1 MVPSTTG
8 GTTVGADAPAGPGGG
23 AGAGTP
29 SEVPA
34 ELRRLA
40 GPLVDAM
47 ARSGLSIVVSDPRQ
61 ADTPVVFVNAAFTR
75 LTGYA
80 PGEIIGRNC
89 RMLQAPGTD
98 GQVRAAIGEALRQ
111 GQPFEAELLN
121 RRRDGSLFWNSLVI
135 VPVRDEAGRL
145 AYFLGTQADVS
156 AAREAPG
163 VQAELR
169 LRQEA
174 LDQANDRLRVALSTS
189 GVMASWDWHT
199 EERRIFGDARFAA
212 LCRLSP
218 VEAERGVAPAAFFSI
233 IHPDDQMRIRLAV
246 GGVLRGAEVFS
257 KEYRIILPD
266 GAIRWVHARGRCFRE
281 AGAGGRFLGTL
292 VDVTD
297 QKRAEERLRIAQ
309 SAGGVGTF
317 EYVRGFGTASVSSQF
332 CQLLGLQPAQDL
344 PLRTINAV
352 VHPEDAPVIDLTA
365 QPRIGTVSQA
375 EFRIT
380 RPDTGEM
387 RWLTRRGEFQRDT
400 ETSDLRF
407 IGVIYDVTD
416 AKRAEVALRRLNEGL
431 EARVAERTAD
441 RNRLWRLSAE
451 IILVSRFDGEIT
463 ATNPAWQAALGWSE
477 AELVG
482 QNLFTLLHPDDAGR
496 VRAELSTLSQE
507 ERLARFDSR
516 LRGRDGTYRW
526 ISWSA
531 ASGEGLINAVGR
543 DVTAEKEQAEALR
556 LAEEQLR
563 QSQKMEAVGQLTGG
577 LAHDFNN
584 LLTGI
589 IGSLELLKA
598 RVAQG
603 RLEQVDRYVTA
614 AQGAA
619 NRAAALTHRL
629 LAFSRRQTLAPK
641 PTQPNRLIAGMEEL
655 VRRTMGP
662 AIQVET
668 VLAAGLWPTLC
679 DPNQLEN
686 ALLNLC
692 INARDAMP
700 DGGRLTIETG
710 NAWLDDRTARQ
721 RDMAPGQYVAISV
734 TDTGTGMP
742 PDVVA
747 RAFDP
752 FFTTKPIGQG
762 TGLGLSMI
770 YGFAKQSGGQIRIH
784 SAVGR
789 GTTMRVYLPRHLGE
803 AEADQAAPELATALR
818 AEQGETVL
826 VVDDEPTIRMLVAEV
841 LEELGYTAIEV
852 GDGAAGLQVLQSD
865 ARVDLLVT
873 DVGLPG
879 GMNGRQLADAGRVLR
894 PGLKVLFITGYA
906 ENAVLGSGHL
916 EPGMH
921 VLSKPF
927 QMDQLAS
934 RIRALISDA

>member
-1 MVPSTTG
+1 MTARSPSGVP
-8 GTTVGADAPAGPGGG
+8 
-23 AGAGTP
+23 
-29 SEVPA
+29 E

-40 GPLVDAM
+40 GPLVDAL

-61 ADTPVVFVNAAFTR
+61 ADNPVVYVNAAFTR

-80 PGEIIGRNC
+80 PEEILGRNC
-89 RMLQAPGTD
+89 RMLQPPDADPGL
-98 GQVRAAIGEALRQ
+98 RAEIAAALRQ
-111 GQPFEAELLN
+111 GQPVEAELLN
-121 RRRDGSLFWNSLVI
+121 RRRDGGLFWNSLVI
-135 VPVRDEAGRL
+135 VPVRDGAGQL
-145 AYFLGTQADVS
+145 AFFLGTQADVT
-156 AAREAPG
+156 AARQAPE

-169 LRQEA
+169 LRKEA
-174 LDQANDRLRVALSTS
+174 LDEANDRLRIALSSS
-189 GVMASWDWHT
+189 GVMASWDWHMG
-199 EERRIFGDARFAA
+199 ERRVFGDSRFAA
-212 LCRLSP
+212 LYRLSP
-218 VEAERGVAPAAFFSI
+218 EEAARGIAPATFFSI
-233 IHPDDQMRIRLAV
+233 IHPQDQMRIRLAV

-257 KEYRIILPD
+257 KEYRILLPD

-281 AGAGGRFLGTL
+281 GEDGGRFLGTL

-317 EYVRGFGTASVSSQF
+317 EYVSGFGTASVSAQF

-352 VHPEDAPVIDLTA
+352 VHPEDAPIIDLQAT
-365 QPRIGTVSQA
+365 PRIGSVSQA
-375 EFRIT
+375 DFRIT

-387 RWLTRRGEFQRDT
+387 RWLMRRGEFQRDS

-407 IGVIYDVTD
+407 IGVLYDITE

-451 IILVSRFDGEIT
+451 IILVARFDGEIT
-463 ATNPAWQAALGWSE
+463 ATNPAWQVALGWSE
-477 AELVG
+477 TELVG
-482 QNLFTLLHPDDAGR
+482 HNLFTLLHPDDAGR

-507 ERLARFDSR
+507 ERLGRFDSR
-516 LRGRDGTYRW
+516 LRGRDGAYRW

-641 PTQPNRLIAGMEEL
+641 PIQPNRLIAGMEEL

-668 VLAAGLWPTLC
+668 VLAVGLWPTLC

-700 DGGRLTIETG
+700 DGGSLTIETG

-789 GTTMRVYLPRHLGE
+789 GTTMRLYLPRHMGE
-803 AEADQAAPELATALR
+803 AEGDSASPELVAAPR

-852 GDGAAGLQVLQSD
+852 GDGAAGLQVLQSG

-927 QMDQLAS
+927 QMDRLAS
-934 RIRALISDA
+934 RIRELISAG